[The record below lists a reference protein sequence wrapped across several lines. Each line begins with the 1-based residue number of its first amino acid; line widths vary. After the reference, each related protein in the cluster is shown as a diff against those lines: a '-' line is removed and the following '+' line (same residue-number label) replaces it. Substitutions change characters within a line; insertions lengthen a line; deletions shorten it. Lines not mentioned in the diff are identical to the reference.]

1 MATKKSSPAGKKN
14 KDKIIFFDTTSRDG
28 KQSPGNQHSPE
39 ETVLLAKHLAK
50 MGVDIMEAGFPISSD
65 ADFESV
71 RRVAEEIPK
80 IRCAALARSR
90 DGDIERA
97 AEALKNAS
105 APPRIHVFIASSDIH
120 LTDKLRMTPD
130 EVVAVAV
137 KAVQKA
143 RTYVDDVE
151 FSPEDASRTGF
162 DFLKRIVT
170 ETIEAGARTINIP
183 DTVGYAV
190 PEEFGNMIARLIK
203 EVPSIQKNNVTVS
216 VHCHNDLG
224 MATANALAG
233 VKAGARQIECT
244 INGIGERAGNTH
256 FAEVAMALI
265 TRHDYFGLDVDIDT
279 TKIGPTARFLSSV
292 IGKPISDTLPIVGE
306 NVFAHSAGVHQD
318 GMSKSRK
325 TYEIMTPESVGW
337 KGELFPLSSQ
347 SGRKGLEKRL
357 ADIGYTADREL
368 LNTVYER
375 FVALADTK
383 KLVYNADLY
392 MLMQEIAGEKQA
404 KSKNWIHLVSVD
416 YHKVDNKRSVIVRLK
431 VNGGEFGASG
441 CGCGPVGAAWDAIK
455 KALLHNKLWPGDIE
469 LKEFDIGKSVGGV
482 DAFGLAQVKLTLDG
496 KSSYGRGANTD
507 IVVAYVQAEL
517 AALNHLI
524 HNPIQEA

>member
-1 MATKKSSPAGKKN
+1 MSKKRLN
-14 KDKIIFFDTTSRDG
+14 KDKIVFFDTTSRDG
-28 KQSPGNQHSPE
+28 KQAPGNQHSPE
-39 ETVLLAKHLAK
+39 ETVLLAKHLAE
-50 MGVDIMEAGFPISSD
+50 MGVGVMEAGFPISSD

-71 RRVAEEIPK
+71 HRVAKEVAGIK
-80 IRCAALARSR
+80 CAALARAR
-90 DGDIERA
+90 DDDIERV
-97 AEALKNAS
+97 AEALKGAIV
-105 APPRIHVFIASSDIH
+105 PPRIHVFIASSDIH

-130 EVVAVAV
+130 EVVSIAV
-137 KAVQKA
+137 KAVRKA

-162 DFLKRIVT
+162 DFLKRIVAAA
-170 ETIEAGARTINIP
+170 IEAGASTINIP

-190 PEEFGNMIARLIK
+190 PEEFGNIIARLIK
-203 EVPSIQKNNVTVS
+203 EVPIIQTNNVIIS

-233 VKAGARQIECT
+233 VKSGARQIECT

-256 FAEVAMALI
+256 FAEIAMALI
-265 TRHDYFGLDVDIDT
+265 TRQDYFGLDVDIDT

-347 SGRKGLEKRL
+347 SGRQGLKKRL
-357 ADIGYTADREL
+357 ADIGYTVDREML
-368 LNTVYER
+368 ATVYER

-383 KLVYNADLY
+383 KLVYNADLH
-392 MLMQEIAGEKQA
+392 MLMQEIAGLEQA
-404 KSKNWIHLVSVD
+404 KFKHWIHLVRVD
-416 YHKVDNKRSVIVRLK
+416 YHKVKDQRSVLVRLA
-431 VNGGEFGASG
+431 VNGNEFEASG
-441 CGCGPVGAAWDAIK
+441 DGCGPVDSAWDAIQ
-455 KALLHNKLWPGDIE
+455 KALLRNGLWPGRVE
-469 LKEFDIGKSVGGV
+469 LKAFDIGKSVGGV
-482 DAFGLAQVKLTLDG
+482 DAFGLAQVKLALDE
-496 KSSYGRGANTD
+496 KVSYGRGTNTD

-517 AALNHLI
+517 AALNHLV
-524 HNPIQEA
+524 HNPIMNKET